1 LLGFDYY
8 SKFFGRD
15 VLAAPPESDRA
26 FVANYQTLAYL
37 KRGRMVLLHPKR
49 RAEVLAVDERMN
61 LVEPVVDEPLL
72 REAIG
77 WYQAA
82 SHVFR
87 AGLYLDE
94 EQTPFERRAALSR
107 RTGG

>member
-1 LLGFDYY
+1 
-8 SKFFGRD
+8 
-15 VLAAPPESDRA
+15 
-26 FVANYQTLAYL
+26 
-37 KRGRMVLLHPKR
+37 
-49 RAEVLAVDERMN
+49 
-61 LVEPVVDEPLL
+61 VDEPLL